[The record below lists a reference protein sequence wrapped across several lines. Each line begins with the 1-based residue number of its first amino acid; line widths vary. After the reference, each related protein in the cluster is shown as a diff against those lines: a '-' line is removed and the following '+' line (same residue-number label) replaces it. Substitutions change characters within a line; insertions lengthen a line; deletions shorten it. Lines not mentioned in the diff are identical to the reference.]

1 MEKHLIM
8 LDFRTVTL
16 FLTAS
21 FILAITPGP
30 DILYVITRG
39 MTQGKKAALA
49 AASGFTL
56 GNIVHTFF
64 AVVGISAILKASAIA
79 FTTVKLA
86 GAIYL
91 IYIGYKTFKT
101 KGNSTDTNKKIL
113 SSKAIFIQSI
123 TANILNPKVAIFFLA
138 FFPQFVKPENGNV
151 TFQMIQLGLLFMLSA
166 FIVFSMVGIFSG
178 TIGDK
183 LKNNSSLNTKL
194 HQIAG
199 CVLIGLG
206 ILLIIPE
213 KN

>member
-1 MEKHLIM
+1 M
-8 LDFRTVTL
+8 LDLKTVTL

-49 AASGFTL
+49 AATGFTL

-64 AVVGISAILKASAIA
+64 AVVGISAILRASAVA
-79 FTTVKLA
+79 FTIVKLA
-86 GAIYL
+86 GAVYL
-91 IYIGYKTFKT
+91 IYIGFKTFRA
-101 KGNSTDTNKKIL
+101 KGNVSGDNSKIL
-113 SSKAIFIQSI
+113 SAKAIFIQSV
-123 TANILNPKVAIFFLA
+123 TANVLNPKVAIFFLA
-138 FFPQFVKPENGNV
+138 FFPQFVKPQNGN
-151 TFQMIQLGLLFMLSA
+151 TSMQMIQLGILFMFSA
-166 FIVFSMVGIFSG
+166 FTVFSIVGIFSG

-183 LKNNSSLNTKL
+183 LKNNEKLNSKL

-206 ILLIIPE
+206 ILIAIPE
-213 KN
+213 KS

>member
-1 MEKHLIM
+1 M
-8 LDFRTVTL
+8 LDIKTVTL

-49 AASGFTL
+49 AATGFTL

-64 AVVGISAILKASAIA
+64 AVVGISAILRASAVA
-79 FTTVKLA
+79 FTIVKLA
-86 GAIYL
+86 GAVYL
-91 IYIGYKTFKT
+91 IYIGYKTFKA
-101 KGNSTDTNKKIL
+101 KGKVSGDNNKIL
-113 SSKAIFIQSI
+113 SAKAIFIQSI
-123 TANILNPKVAIFFLA
+123 TANVLNPKVAIFFLA
-138 FFPQFVKPENGNV
+138 FFPQFVKPQNGN
-151 TFQMIQLGLLFMLSA
+151 TSMQMIQLGILFMFSA
-166 FIVFSMVGIFSG
+166 FTVFSIVGIFSG

-183 LKNNSSLNTKL
+183 LKNNEKLNSKL

-206 ILLIIPE
+206 ILIAIPE
-213 KN
+213 KS